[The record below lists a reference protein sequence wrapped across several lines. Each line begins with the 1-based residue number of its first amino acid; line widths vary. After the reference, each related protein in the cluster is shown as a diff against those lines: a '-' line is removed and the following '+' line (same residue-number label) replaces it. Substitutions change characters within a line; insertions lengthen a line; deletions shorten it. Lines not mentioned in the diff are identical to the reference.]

1 MEVWSLSSRIKV
13 LYLKIWRKCVVTVTD
28 SVFEGSFTGGGGEIW
43 TNQSSKVQRSGITGM
58 KLKLKLLDA
67 SFRM

>member
-28 SVFEGSFTGGGGEIW
+28 SAFEGSFYPRGGGFEQISLQKFKG
-43 TNQSSKVQRSGITGM
+43 
-58 KLKLKLLDA
+58 LKLLDA

>member
-1 MEVWSLSSRIKV
+1 MEVLSLSSRMKV

-28 SVFEGSFTGGGGEIW
+28 SAFEGSLGGGGFEQISL
-43 TNQSSKVQRSGITGM
+43 QKFKG
-58 KLKLKLLDA
+58 LKLLDA

>member
-28 SVFEGSFTGGGGEIW
+28 SVFEGSFYLGGGGDL
-43 TNQSSKVQRSGITGM
+43 NKSVFKSSKV
-58 KLKLKLLDA
+58 
-67 SFRM
+67 

>member
-1 MEVWSLSSRIKV
+1 MQVWSLSSRIKV

-28 SVFEGSFTGGGGEIW
+28 SVFEGSFYLGGGGGGFEKISL
-43 TNQSSKVQRSGITGM
+43 QKFKG
-58 KLKLKLLDA
+58 LKLLDA

>member
-28 SVFEGSFTGGGGEIW
+28 SAFEGSFTGGGGRFEQISL
-43 TNQSSKVQRSGITGM
+43 QKFKGLV
-58 KLKLKLLDA
+58 LLE
-67 SFRM
+67 

>member
-28 SVFEGSFTGGGGEIW
+28 SVFEGSFTGGGGRFEQISL
-43 TNQSSKVQRSGITGM
+43 QKFKGLV
-58 KLKLKLLDA
+58 LLE
-67 SFRM
+67 

>member
-28 SVFEGSFTGGGGEIW
+28 SAFEGSFYLGGGGGFEQISL
-43 TNQSSKVQRSGITGM
+43 QKFKG
-58 KLKLKLLDA
+58 LKLLDA

>member
-28 SVFEGSFTGGGGEIW
+28 SAFGGSFYLGGGGEFEQISL
-43 TNQSSKVQRSGITGM
+43 QKFKG
-58 KLKLKLLDA
+58 LKLLDA

>member
-28 SVFEGSFTGGGGEIW
+28 SAFEGSFYLGEGDLNKSVFSLHYI
-43 TNQSSKVQRSGITGM
+43 NSPHNFNSMQQNKQSV
-58 KLKLKLLDA
+58 
-67 SFRM
+67 

>member
-28 SVFEGSFTGGGGEIW
+28 SAFEGSFYLGGGGL
-43 TNQSSKVQRSGITGM
+43 NKSVFKSSKV
-58 KLKLKLLDA
+58 
-67 SFRM
+67 

>member
-13 LYLKIWRKCVVTVTD
+13 LYLKIRRKCVVTVTD
-28 SVFEGSFTGGGGEIW
+28 SAFEGSFYLGGGEGFEQISL
-43 TNQSSKVQRSGITGM
+43 QKFKG
-58 KLKLKLLDA
+58 LKLLDA

>member
-13 LYLKIWRKCVVTVTD
+13 LYLKMWRKCVVTVTD
-28 SVFEGSFTGGGGEIW
+28 SVFEGSFYLGGEG
-43 TNQSSKVQRSGITGM
+43 GIEQISLQKFKG
-58 KLKLKLLDA
+58 LKLLDA

>member
-1 MEVWSLSSRIKV
+1 MELWSLSSRIKV

-28 SVFEGSFTGGGGEIW
+28 SVFEGSFYLGGGGFEQISL
-43 TNQSSKVQRSGITGM
+43 QKFKG
-58 KLKLKLLDA
+58 LKLLDA

>member
-28 SVFEGSFTGGGGEIW
+28 SAFEGSFTGGGGGDL
-43 TNQSSKVQRSGITGM
+43 NKSVFKSSKVWYYWNEVEAEI
-58 KLKLKLLDA
+58 A
-67 SFRM
+67 

>member
-28 SVFEGSFTGGGGEIW
+28 SAFEGSFYPRGGGGVDL
-43 TNQSSKVQRSGITGM
+43 NKSVFKSSKV
-58 KLKLKLLDA
+58 
-67 SFRM
+67 